1 MTTAV
6 GIIAVLAWI
15 FPLQRSYWAV
25 ITVMSVLCQTW
36 GESIHKGLKRIWA
49 TLAGLLV
56 GVLLEMV
63 IQHRPVAIFAVLI
76 LSIFLMS
83 YLISRAYT
91 HAVFWMSIMIVMLF
105 SLIGRFSWMLALE
118 RAYETLVGAA
128 VAGLV
133 ALTVFPA
140 RARGRL
146 RVSTSAYL
154 QLLRTSYNDLMYF
167 ILHPETERPPPR
179 DSRLIQQLEQL
190 HHDYRAFRREMLFQ
204 LRSPRR
210 RQRWL
215 VYLESIQLNI
225 TAMYPIRLA
234 VHNGQMLRSLHHEL
248 AAIQERLDHNFG
260 MLLAVFEGTR
270 KPQDLDLRDI
280 EDIRNGVS
288 GKLMELL
295 NNRET
300 FRDACLVIL
309 PVFYYSLRINR
320 TLRDMAADIRE
331 RWA

>member
-1 MTTAV
+1 
-6 GIIAVLAWI
+6 
-15 FPLQRSYWAV
+15 
-25 ITVMSVLCQTW
+25 
-36 GESIHKGLKRIWA
+36 
-49 TLAGLLV
+49 
-56 GVLLEMV
+56 
-63 IQHRPVAIFAVLI
+63 
-76 LSIFLMS
+76 
-83 YLISRAYT
+83 
-91 HAVFWMSIMIVMLF
+91 
-105 SLIGRFSWMLALE
+105 
-118 RAYETLVGAA
+118 
-128 VAGLV
+128 
-133 ALTVFPA
+133 
-140 RARGRL
+140 
-146 RVSTSAYL
+146 
-154 QLLRTSYNDLMYF
+154 MYF